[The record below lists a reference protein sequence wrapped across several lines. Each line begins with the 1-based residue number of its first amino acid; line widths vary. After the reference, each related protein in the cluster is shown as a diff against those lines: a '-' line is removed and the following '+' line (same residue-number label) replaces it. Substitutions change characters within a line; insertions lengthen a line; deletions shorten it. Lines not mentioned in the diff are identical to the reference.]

1 MSQRER
7 DNKPKAFSVIDPFTG
22 KLVWRYPEEA
32 LTEVMR
38 EARRAANA
46 KKRSRLETD
55 KEVITRI
62 KQEYSDRYRPWM
74 GNEKGNLLDQ
84 ILKHFGSSRKYVDE
98 VA

>member
-7 DNKPKAFSVIDPFTG
+7 DNRPKAFSLLDPFTG
-22 KLVWRYPEEA
+22 RLIWKYPEEVI
-32 LTEVMR
+32 TEVMR
-38 EARRAANA
+38 ANRRAANA

-62 KQEYSDRYRPWM
+62 KQEHFDMYRRLM
-74 GNEKGNLLDQ
+74 GDEKGNQLDQ
-84 ILKHFGSSRKYVDE
+84 ILKHLGSSRKYVDE